1 MVSGH
6 VKKIKTLEDKN
17 RSNDMKENKVKI
29 TAAKNKAN
37 KTYDSHIRASGNYFQ
52 EKLTSKIIPS
62 KQRNQSVTIVPVNER
77 SAAKKVV
84 EEEEN
89 DGDDVDDTE
98 ITHTPYKPLNRH
110 LLQGAA
116 ELIRDSRSFEK
127 SVAVVPVDEGGAE
140 KKVVEKEEN
149 DGDDNDGDY
158 RFTPAN
164 NNNDDGNSD
173 KTSSKPH
180 RIRSLAFTPEQ
191 HLGNFGDHDVARE
204 IHDQFHIHEEGL
216 KRKTERRQ
224 KKAKRKT
231 QMRLQA
237 RTKLK
242 DSKALSKIKS
252 FSKLKENEV
261 NEIIES
267 MDHIV
272 RFKGDTI
279 CRQFD
284 VSDSFYIIV
293 KGSASVT
300 VNVVKKKKN
309 NGEMESDDDEDEDV
323 SDDDEDDET
332 EPEQVEVATI
342 ETLGF
347 FGEGALIAG
356 DEPELRTATVTISS
370 KKCVLLR
377 LKRSNFLK
385 LMETNTTFTR
395 KEDNDEE
402 GIDNKSIIE
411 QMKETRNERTKS
423 NRLLMQNRNSS
434 DLLGGGGG
442 GDDDGG
448 GLTNTRI
455 PPPPPPPLKYSSTAV
470 DL

>member
-1 MVSGH
+1 M
-6 VKKIKTLEDKN
+6 
-17 RSNDMKENKVKI
+17 
-29 TAAKNKAN
+29 
-37 KTYDSHIRASGNYFQ
+37 
-52 EKLTSKIIPS
+52 
-62 KQRNQSVTIVPVNER
+62 
-77 SAAKKVV
+77 
-84 EEEEN
+84 
-89 DGDDVDDTE
+89 
-98 ITHTPYKPLNRH
+98 
-110 LLQGAA
+110 
-116 ELIRDSRSFEK
+116 
-127 SVAVVPVDEGGAE
+127 
-140 KKVVEKEEN
+140 
-149 DGDDNDGDY
+149 
-158 RFTPAN
+158 
-164 NNNDDGNSD
+164 
-173 KTSSKPH
+173 
-180 RIRSLAFTPEQ
+180 AFTPEQ

-300 VNVVKKKKN
+300 VNVVKKKN
-309 NGEMESDDDEDEDV
+309 NGEIKSDDDEDEDEAV
-323 SDDDEDDET
+323 SDDDEDEDET
-332 EPEQVEVATI
+332 EPEQVEVATV

-356 DEPELRTATVTISS
+356 DEPELRTATVTVSS
-370 KKCVLLR
+370 DKCVLLR

-434 DLLGGGGG
+434 DLLGGGDR
-442 GDDDGG
+442 GDSGDSGDSGDGDG
-448 GLTNTRI
+448 DGDGDSINTRI
-455 PPPPPPPLKYSSTAV
+455 PPPPPPPLEYSSTAV

>member
-1 MVSGH
+1 MG
-6 VKKIKTLEDKN
+6 
-17 RSNDMKENKVKI
+17 
-29 TAAKNKAN
+29 
-37 KTYDSHIRASGNYFQ
+37 
-52 EKLTSKIIPS
+52 
-62 KQRNQSVTIVPVNER
+62 
-77 SAAKKVV
+77 
-84 EEEEN
+84 
-89 DGDDVDDTE
+89 
-98 ITHTPYKPLNRH
+98 
-110 LLQGAA
+110 
-116 ELIRDSRSFEK
+116 
-127 SVAVVPVDEGGAE
+127 
-140 KKVVEKEEN
+140 
-149 DGDDNDGDY
+149 
-158 RFTPAN
+158 
-164 NNNDDGNSD
+164 
-173 KTSSKPH
+173 
-180 RIRSLAFTPEQ
+180 
-191 HLGNFGDHDVARE
+191 
-204 IHDQFHIHEEGL
+204 
-216 KRKTERRQ
+216 
-224 KKAKRKT
+224 KRKT

-300 VNVVKKKKN
+300 VNVVKKKNK
-309 NGEMESDDDEDEDV
+309 GEMERDDDEDEDV
-323 SDDDEDDET
+323 SDDDEDEDET

-370 KKCVLLR
+370 EKCVLLR
-377 LKRSNFLK
+377 LKRLNFLK
-385 LMETNTTFTR
+385 LMATNTTFTR

-411 QMKETRNERTKS
+411 QMK
-423 NRLLMQNRNSS
+423 
-434 DLLGGGGG
+434 
-442 GDDDGG
+442 
-448 GLTNTRI
+448 
-455 PPPPPPPLKYSSTAV
+455 
-470 DL
+470 

>member
-6 VKKIKTLEDKN
+6 VKKIKHLEDKN
-17 RSNDMKENKVKI
+17 HSNEMKQNKIKI

-52 EKLTSKIIPS
+52 EKLTSKITPS
-62 KQRNQSVTIVPVNER
+62 RQRNQSVTIVPVDER

-84 EEEEN
+84 EDEET
-89 DGDDVDDTE
+89 G
-98 ITHTPYKPLNRH
+98 
-110 LLQGAA
+110 
-116 ELIRDSRSFEK
+116 
-127 SVAVVPVDEGGAE
+127 
-140 KKVVEKEEN
+140 
-149 DGDDNDGDY
+149 GDDNDGDY

-164 NNNDDGNSD
+164 DNNDNGNND

-191 HLGNFGDHDVARE
+191 HLGNFGDHDEARDV
-204 IHDQFHIHEEGL
+204 HDQFHIHEEGL

-252 FSKLKENEV
+252 FSKLKEHEV
-261 NEIIES
+261 NEIIEN

-300 VNVVKKKKN
+300 VNVVKKKN

-323 SDDDEDDET
+323 SDDDEDEDAT

-356 DEPELRTATVTISS
+356 DEPELRTATVTVSS
-370 KKCVLLR
+370 EKCVLLR

-411 QMKETRNERTKS
+411 QMKETRRERTKS

-434 DLLGGGGG
+434 DILGGGS
-442 GDDDGG
+442 
-448 GLTNTRI
+448 TNTRI
-455 PPPPPPPLKYSSTAV
+455 PPPPPPPLEYSSTAV